1 MLITTTRGLKM
12 SGLNIDFCLSICRIE
27 AHFADEIGNF
37 KTITGTGFWM
47 SSPCGNVVF
56 ITNQHN
62 LILGYYKEEYKN
74 YSLKRIEIELRDY
87 SAIKF
92 SPIPKMFSVYSYKC
106 ILSPNADVALLH
118 DVAFSGPIDN
128 FRCITPDA
136 LQWLAD
142 DTFFHTYC
150 GITQEVSFLGFPHGK
165 YDEDGNLPIAGHAI
179 FASIPNRSFK
189 NQHIKT
195 DDIILVDGR
204 SFKGS
209 SGSPVITFPRG
220 ISIGVNKGGP
230 VNSGDYCPQKI
241 VGIMSGHL
249 YQDGK
254 WMSDIDLMRED
265 FLNHSGKSYFTRST
279 SILKLFDVLK
289 SKKNEN
295 VTAAENS

>member
-1 MLITTTRGLKM
+1 M
-12 SGLNIDFCLSICRIE
+12 SGLNIDFCLSICRLK
-27 AHFADEIGNF
+27 ALFADDIGNSQ
-37 KTITGTGFWM
+37 TITGTGFWM
-47 SSPCGNVVF
+47 TSPCGNRVF

-62 LILGYYKEEYKN
+62 IVLGYYREEYKN
-74 YSLKRIEIELRDY
+74 YSLKKIEIELRDY
-87 SAIKF
+87 SINKF
-92 SPIPKMFSVYSYKC
+92 SPTPKMFAVYNYDC
-106 ILSPNADVALLH
+106 ILSPKSDVAILH
-118 DVAFSGPIDN
+118 DVSFFGPIDN
-128 FRCITPDA
+128 FRYISPDA

-142 DTFFHTYC
+142 DLFFHKYC

-165 YDEDGNLPIAGHAI
+165 FDEDGNLPIAGHAI
-179 FASIPNRSFK
+179 FASIPNRSFR

-220 ISIGVNKGGP
+220 TSIRVDVGGP
-230 VNSGDYCPQKI
+230 CNTSDYCPQKI

-249 YQDGK
+249 HQDGQ
-254 WMSDIDLMRED
+254 WIPDLDVKRED

-289 SKKNEN
+289 AKKEKI
-295 VTAAENS
+295 TL